1 MSVLALITLVGPPD
15 ELLAAYDQMDQVTQ
29 DVPADGLVSHV
40 AARIDEGLIM
50 ADVWESE
57 EQLNA
62 YMSHPDFIAAL
73 GDGSL
78 PEPKVEI
85 HRIDRTQ

>member
-1 MSVLALITLVGPPD
+1 
-15 ELLAAYDQMDQVTQ
+15 MDRVTKN
-29 DVPADGLVSHV
+29 VPADGLVSHV

-62 YMSHPDFIAAL
+62 YMSHPPFAEAL
-73 GDGSL
+73 GEGSL
-78 PEPKVEI
+78 PEPKAEI
-85 HRIDRTQ
+85 HQIDRSQ